1 MRALVARGLG
11 ASVVPRSLLAAAGA
25 EVAARPVAPAP
36 LARPLALAWRSGRRR
51 AAAAEAF
58 LAFAR
63 ERASGAVSDG
73 ALGVVLHTHMPY
85 VEGYG
90 TWPFGEEWLW
100 EAIATC
106 YLPLLDVLD
115 DWPGR
120 VTLSLTPVL
129 LDQLEAPG
137 ALARC
142 LRFLEDVRAETH
154 RRDLAWAREP
164 GVAAALEHSRERYA
178 AAAAALRARG
188 SLVEAFARHAAW
200 TSAATHAVLPLLA
213 TDGGVRLQLA
223 SGVAAHRARFGRWG
237 GGLWLPECA
246 YAPWLDRL
254 LAEAGVRVTVVELPG
269 RRRPLRSP
277 AGPLLVPF
285 DRALVDLAWSA
296 GGYPAAAAYR
306 DSHRFTPLRHRAW
319 AVDGA
324 PYDPARAARQVAA
337 DADDFVARARE
348 RGGAV
353 FAVDTEFLGHFWHE
367 GADWLRAVL
376 ERADATGLPVVPL
389 GADVDADVAPGDV
402 RAPHGLPV
410 SSWGRGRDL
419 RTWSAPPAGGLAWI
433 ARAAE
438 LRAAAADAVP
448 ARALRELLALQASD
462 WAFLATEGTAGR
474 YPLERAAGHAR
485 AFEAALAGGDEGPAR
500 ATSRRTSP
508 PRRSARP
515 ETCSTSGAAPA
526 TTCGRWRASPARA
539 GVPSASTRAR
549 RCRGRPPA
557 DRRRRRC
564 RRAVRADAAALPL
577 AGESFDAVRG
587 SRRAARATARSPR
600 RSTSRARPS
609 RPTSGRSTAR
619 STSAR
624 ASGSATCSRPRTRR
638 SRAGLRSDRAFT
650 RHLGPNTAFRTAFLR
665 PGTEVLGKA
674 VPSIV
679 RRRSTQSAESPPS
692 GGGERGTQRDRERS
706 QGRIAAKSAA

>member
-1 MRALVARGLG
+1 VT
-11 ASVVPRSLLAAAGA
+11 
-25 EVAARPVAPAP
+25 
-36 LARPLALAWRSGRRR
+36 
-51 AAAAEAF
+51 
-58 LAFAR
+58 
-63 ERASGAVSDG
+63 DG
-73 ALGVVLHTHMPY
+73 ALAVVLHTHMPY

-142 LRFLEDVRAETH
+142 LRFLEEVRAETH

-188 SLVEAFARHAAW
+188 SLVEAFARHATW

-223 SGVAAHRARFGRWG
+223 SGVAAHRARFGGWG

-277 AGPLLVPF
+277 AGPLLVPL
-285 DRALVDLAWSA
+285 DRALVDLAWSP

-337 DADDFVARARE
+337 DADDFVARVRE

-353 FAVDTEFLGHFWHE
+353 FAVDTELLGHFWHE

-376 ERADATGLPVVPL
+376 ERADAAGLPVVPL
-389 GADVDADVAPGDV
+389 GADVAADGAPGDV

-410 SSWGRGRDL
+410 VPPGDVRAPHGLPLGADVAADVAPGDVLAPHGLPVVPSGDVRAPHGLPVTSWGRGRDL

-433 ARAAE
+433 ARGAE

-485 AFEAALAGGDEGPAR
+485 AFDAALAGGDDGPG
-500 ATSRRTSP
+500 
-508 PRRSARP
+508 PRHL
-515 ETCSTSGAAPA
+515 APHL
-526 TTCGRWRASPARA
+526 
-539 GVPSASTRAR
+539 V
-549 RCRGRPPA
+549 
-557 DRRRRRC
+557 
-564 RRAVRADAAALPL
+564 AAA
-577 AGESFDAVRG
+577 F
-587 SRRAARATARSPR
+587 RAP
-600 RSTSRARPS
+600 
-609 RPTSGRSTAR
+609 
-619 STSAR
+619 
-624 ASGSATCSRPRTRR
+624 
-638 SRAGLRSDRAFT
+638 
-650 RHLGPNTAFRTAFLR
+650 
-665 PGTEVLGKA
+665 
-674 VPSIV
+674 
-679 RRRSTQSAESPPS
+679 
-692 GGGERGTQRDRERS
+692 
-706 QGRIAAKSAA
+706 